1 MRNNLQ
7 LWHGD
12 SPGDEIGSSVLATS
26 SGFIMMFPQWK
37 SVRYDRSLVL
47 VAQQQ
52 FGMISA
58 LLKEK
63 TEGVFHSVL
72 ERKKKVV

>member
-1 MRNNLQ
+1 MRNNLR
-7 LWHGD
+7 LWQGD
-12 SPGDEIGSSVLATS
+12 SPGDETGSAVLATS
-26 SGFIMMFPQWK
+26 SGFIMMFPQRK
-37 SVRYDRSLVL
+37 SVRYDRIVL

-72 ERKKKVV
+72 ERGKKVV